1 YRFTDRTGK
10 VVTGAQVDYGGQ
22 PAAYAADPQEVINYA
37 EAHDDYTLY
46 DFNALRAP
54 HATTMPE
61 RVRMQNLAL
70 DLCALAQ
77 GVPFFHAGEDMLR
90 SKSLDHNS
98 YNSGDWFNRLDFTYN
113 TNNFGVGLPT
123 KADNGDRWPVVRP
136 LLADPKL
143 KPTRAS
149 ILQTVAHLR
158 ELLRIRRSSPLFRLR
173 TAADINARVR
183 FYNTG

>member
-1 YRFTDRTGK
+1 
-10 VVTGAQVDYGGQ
+10 
-22 PAAYAADPQEVINYA
+22 A
-37 EAHDDYTLY
+37 EAHDDATLL
-46 DFNALRAP
+46 DQNTVKAP
-54 HATTMPE
+54 AAKTLAA

-70 DLCALAQ
+70 DVVALAQ

-113 TNNFGVGLPT
+113 TNNFGVGLPQR
-123 KADNGDRWPVVRP
+123 ADNGDRWPVVRP

-149 ILQTVAHLR
+149 ILQTVTHLR